1 MTEVER
7 FFRRLVS
14 TLAATDPARLQG
26 PLPLD
31 DITGSILPYRTNRR
45 ALQVDTVE
53 DYEAVLLRLC
63 AGEGDLVRT
72 EPEEARARFVQE
84 SRSPNPDLTA
94 LYSFEEVRLTLQP
107 EPLLWA
113 LAPDPRADY
122 QAPARTPAASHE
134 YEPRFGTEPELES
147 GREWELVSD
156 HGRAQATGREIEPEP
171 APEPPAAAEA
181 QAERGAEAE
190 RRAERDVAAE
200 REEEPLAEPEPTF
213 VLGAAPRVVP
223 PGLGG
228 LGLGAGDAPDP
239 KPDCPYCGGSLPTN
253 RPVNFCPHCGQSQTQ
268 ILCPECRSEVEP
280 GWRHCVN
287 CGAAVG
293 EA

>member
-1 MTEVER
+1 VTEVER

-14 TLAATDPARLQG
+14 TLATTDPARLQG
-26 PLPLD
+26 PLALD
-31 DITGSILPYRTNRR
+31 DITGSILPYRANRR

-94 LYSFEEVRLTLQP
+94 LYSFEDVRLTLRA

-122 QAPARTPAASHE
+122 GPPDHALPAPNPDF
-134 YEPRFGTEPELES
+134 EPTFGTERESEPE
-147 GREWELVSD
+147 D
-156 HGRAQATGREIEPEP
+156 APDPEPEP
-171 APEPPAAAEA
+171 EPMI
-181 QAERGAEAE
+181 
-190 RRAERDVAAE
+190 
-200 REEEPLAEPEPTF
+200 
-213 VLGAAPRVVP
+213 VLGAAPLEVLPGAEETEPGADDVP
-223 PGLGG
+223 ESRPTCL
-228 LGLGAGDAPDP
+228 
-239 KPDCPYCGGSLPTN
+239 YCGGSLPTR

-268 ILCPECRSEVEP
+268 ILCPQCRSEVEP